1 MASKLNVI
9 YEMISVDVIDVGT
22 SGHGALHGNPLDHFI
37 NDLLLVRVLAISVLH
52 LKHEKWGY

>member
-22 SGHGALHGNPLDHFI
+22 SGHGTLHGNPLDHFI
-37 NDLLLVRVLAISVLH
+37 NDRLLVRVLAISVLH
-52 LKHEKWGY
+52 LKHEK